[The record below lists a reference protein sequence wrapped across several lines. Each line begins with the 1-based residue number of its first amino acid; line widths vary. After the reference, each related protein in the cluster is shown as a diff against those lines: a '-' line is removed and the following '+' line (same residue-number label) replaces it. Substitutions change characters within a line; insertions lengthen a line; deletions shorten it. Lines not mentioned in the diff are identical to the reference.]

1 MNGKSQKQ
9 PKQSKRRKQQ
19 NAKRAQRKNMDLVWE
34 LLHWLILAQ
43 RLFQT
48 IELHGN
54 VKWKAEEVAVQ
65 ALIWSLLETK
75 NVTNAFEECLEICQ
89 ELGLENIAKTYGS
102 FMNVI
107 TRYRE
112 MFATTLGGQF
122 QSLAKEAG
130 GRFFRSDGW
139 VPIAFDGSRVTAPRT
154 VSNEKAL
161 CAPNYGKGV
170 RAKYG
175 KKLSKGMRR
184 KQNEKNKPQAPAPQ
198 AWVTLFYHMC
208 LRLPWSWRLGP
219 SNSSERDHAKE
230 ILAQEKFPKNTLFCG
245 DAGFVGY
252 PIWSSIL
259 QAGGHF
265 LIRVGGNVKLLS
277 EQADIKRLDNNIVLC
292 WPKQRMNSGDPP
304 LRLRLVKVTVG
315 KTSMWMLTSIVDR
328 AQLTK
333 KQIVRFYKMRWGIE
347 VEFRGLKETLGKR
360 KLRCRNS
367 DRLISELDW
376 AIRSMAIAELLA
388 TRQQVRD
395 TRWQRSKNKYTPR
408 DRSLARTMRALRK
421 CLSHLSRSP
430 KENKCLFME
439 LSKARVQRCKNKTDK
454 RARFRPKN
462 PHKKPLGDPEVCSM
476 TEFERDKL
484 KIYSQNIAA

>member
-1 MNGKSQKQ
+1 M
-9 PKQSKRRKQQ
+9 
-19 NAKRAQRKNMDLVWE
+19 
-34 LLHWLILAQ
+34 
-43 RLFQT
+43 
-48 IELHGN
+48 
-54 VKWKAEEVAVQ
+54 Q
-65 ALIWSLLETK
+65 ALIWSWLETK
-75 NVTNAFEECLEICQ
+75 NVTDAFEECLEICQ
-89 ELGLENIAKTYGS
+89 ELGLEDITKTYGS
-102 FMNVI
+102 FMNAI

-112 MFATTLGGQF
+112 MFATTLDDQF
-122 QSLAKEAG
+122 QSLAQEAG

-198 AWVTLFYHMC
+198 AWVTLFYHMR

-230 ILAQEKFPKNTLFCG
+230 ILAQDKFPKNTLFCG
-245 DAGFVGY
+245 DAGFIGY
-252 PIWSSIL
+252 PIWSSIIKT
-259 QAGGHF
+259 GGHF

-277 EQADIKRLDNNIVLC
+277 KQADIKRLDNNIVLC
-292 WPKQRMNSGDPP
+292 WPKERMKSGDPP

-315 KTSMWMLTSIVDR
+315 KTPMWMLTSIVDR

-347 VEFRGLKETLGKR
+347 VEFRGLKETLEKR

-367 DRLISELDW
+367 DRLIAELDW

-388 TRQQVRD
+388 TGQQVRD
-395 TRWQRSKNKYTPR
+395 TRWQRSENKYTPK
-408 DRSLARTMRALRK
+408 DRSLARTMRVLRK
-421 CLSHLSRSP
+421 CLSHLSRRPEES
-430 KENKCLFME
+430 KSLLVE
-439 LSKARVQRCKNKTDK
+439 LSKARVQRYKNKTDK
-454 RARFRPKN
+454 RARYRPKN
-462 PHKKPLGDPEVCSM
+462 PHKKPLGDPEVSSM

-484 KIYSQNIAA
+484 RIYSQNIAA